1 MEPFQA
7 DAARSEDVARAL
19 THVSEAMPPLRGV
32 FHAAGLLDDGL
43 LLNLTEAR
51 FASVSAP
58 KVLGSWNLHAQ
69 TRHLP
74 LDHFVLFSSVAA
86 SLGTPGQSNY
96 ASANAFMDALAQSRR
111 AEGLPALSINWGTWT
126 QVGLAAAQAN
136 RGERL
141 EARGLGG
148 MAPDKALAVLGML
161 LGQERP
167 QLSVMAFEPRQWLGF
182 YLAAAQS
189 PYFTKLAQEPSVRS
203 AVSASKSRL
212 REQLEGARASD
223 RRGLLDTHLR
233 ELIGGVLRMAPARVD
248 PRTPLVTFGLDSLMS
263 MEIRNRLEAALGL
276 KLSATVVWT
285 YPTVAALTP
294 FLAEKLALPLDDARP
309 EPAPEVAPA
318 QGASASE
325 IDELSE
331 EEVERLF
338 AQRMAQGS

>member
-1 MEPFQA
+1 
-7 DAARSEDVARAL
+7 
-19 THVSEAMPPLRGV
+19 
-32 FHAAGLLDDGL
+32 
-43 LLNLTEAR
+43 
-51 FASVSAP
+51 
-58 KVLGSWNLHAQ
+58 
-69 TRHLP
+69 
-74 LDHFVLFSSVAA
+74 
-86 SLGTPGQSNY
+86 
-96 ASANAFMDALAQSRR
+96 MDALAQARR

-126 QVGLAAAQAN
+126 QVGLAAAQSI

-161 LGQERP
+161 LGQDRP

-189 PYFTKLAQEPSVRS
+189 PYFTKLAQEPSSRPAAS
-203 AVSASKSRL
+203 AGKSRI
-212 REQLEGARASD
+212 REQLEAARASE

-233 ELIGGVLRMAPARVD
+233 ELIGGVLRMAPARIE

-285 YPTVAALTP
+285 YPTVAALAP
-294 FLAEKLALPLDDARP
+294 FLAEKLALPLEDSRP
-309 EPAPEVAPA
+309 EPALEVAPA
-318 QGASASE
+318 KAPQADVTASE
-325 IDELSE
+325 IDDLSE